1 MEERGGYSAEREAE
15 LQGLLEK
22 ERRRVEKLRAQ
33 VTMLQRR
40 LTKTREERDEL
51 KTKLQATIVTLKELQ
66 KQLFGHKSERATDVG
81 EADSAT
87 ASSAAYRVASPEKVP
102 GERKRGKQEGAQGV
116 DSSNIFA
123 KTWVDATTVYC
134 SA

>member
-51 KTKLQATIVTLKELQ
+51 KTKLQATIVTLI
-66 KQLFGHKSERATDVG
+66 FGHKSERATDVG